1 MLVLSRRPEEKVLLP
16 TVPAL
21 IKVLSAQAGLVRL
34 GFEAPASVPVL
45 REELMRGERLRPPGG
60 RPDEVPSPD
69 VPLSNLLLG
78 LTLLR
83 VQLAD
88 CDPAVK
94 RTLDGIEAELEALR
108 AAIEARAEAVP
119 VG

>member
-1 MLVLSRRPEEKVLLP
+1 
-16 TVPAL
+16 
-21 IKVLSAQAGLVRL
+21 
-34 GFEAPASVPVL
+34 
-45 REELMRGERLRPPGG
+45 
-60 RPDEVPSPD
+60 
-69 VPLSNLLLG
+69 
-78 LTLLR
+78 
-83 VQLAD
+83 LAD